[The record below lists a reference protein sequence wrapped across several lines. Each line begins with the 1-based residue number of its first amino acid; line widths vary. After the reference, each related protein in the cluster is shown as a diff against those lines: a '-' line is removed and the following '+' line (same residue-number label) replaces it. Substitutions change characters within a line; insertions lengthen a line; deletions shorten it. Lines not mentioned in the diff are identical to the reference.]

1 MEGYFHRQIQLNEI
15 GASGQQ
21 KLHAS
26 SVLVIGAGGLGCPL
40 LLNLA
45 SCGVGRITIIDFDKV
60 ELHNLHRQP
69 LFTPHDLGRGKSE
82 TAARFLLD
90 RFPHCLVNA
99 VDAMFDAKMAVSM
112 VPEADILVD
121 CSDNLQVRYLM
132 DDTARIFEKPWVHA
146 SVSKFNIQWA
156 LFRPHLGY
164 SYRNVYPVPP
174 NPMFMG
180 QCNTEGILGAVP
192 ALAGTLQANV
202 VLNALLGLDE
212 MDGKI
217 FHLDTRSG
225 QTHAFNYGAKS
236 IVVPE
241 NAKAITNY
249 NYEAFCQN
257 FKS

>member
-1 MEGYFHRQIQLNEI
+1 MEGYFRRQIQLNEI
-15 GASGQQ
+15 GEAGQQ
-21 KLHAS
+21 KLLAS
-26 SVLVIGAGGLGCPL
+26 KVLVVGAGGLGCPL
-40 LLNLA
+40 LLYLA
-45 SCGVGRITIIDFDKV
+45 SCGVGQIALVDYDKV

-69 LFTPHDLGRGKSE
+69 LYKPDDVGKGKSAS
-82 TAARFLLD
+82 AARFLMD
-90 RFPHCLVNA
+90 RFPHCRINA
-99 VDAMFDAKMAVSM
+99 VDNMFDPKMAVSM

-121 CSDNLQVRYLM
+121 CSDNLQVRYLL

-156 LFRPHLGY
+156 LFNPHRGY

-192 ALAGTLQANV
+192 ALAGTLQANM
-202 VLNALLGLDE
+202 VLNALLGLDD

-217 FHLDTRSG
+217 FHMDTRSG
-225 QTHAFNYGAKS
+225 QTHSFNYDAQS
-236 IVVPE
+236 NLVPE
-241 NAKAITNY
+241 NVEALTNY